1 MKLKIGDGV
10 RVLRDGVLVQ
20 GVMVTMLSFGH
31 IQDLV
36 EHVGQTG
43 WQAWIYPAS
52 IDLLTVS
59 SYRTMRLARRAGEA
73 ARMGWFAFLL
83 SGLVSLAAN
92 VVDSLASNDAALAVA
107 LWHNAALHIIVG
119 AWPPVALVVSTMIS
133 HGARRTQAA
142 EAPVEQTLAQEQE
155 QGQEQEDS
163 APQAPV
169 PASVISVTAPLST
182 VSEVRAF
189 LDKHPSLRALNQS
202 ALHRRIE
209 ELCDAALVKAPSS
222 STVRRAVLP

>member
-43 WQAWIYPAS
+43 WQAWVYPAS

-59 SYRTMRLARRAGEA
+59 SYRTMRLARRTGESA
-73 ARMGWFAFLL
+73 AMGWFAFLL

-92 VVDSLASNDAALAVA
+92 VVDSLASNDPGLAAA
-107 LWHNAALHIIVG
+107 LWHNAALHVIVG
-119 AWPPVALVVSTMIS
+119 AWPPVALVVATMIS

-142 EAPVEQTLAQEQE
+142 EAVIEQPPAQEQE
-155 QGQEQEDS
+155 QEQ
-163 APQAPV
+163 AQAPV

-182 VSEVRAF
+182 VPEVRAF

-202 ALHRRIE
+202 ALYRQIE
-209 ELCDAALVKAPSS
+209 ELCAAASVKAPSA